1 MAKEV
6 EIPFLRAEGYA
17 VPLLK
22 VKIRCPKLGEEST
35 LYALPDTGSRF
46 SLINRKTLLECF
58 DDPEGFYFDTVMLL
72 PFNIYAKR
80 YRVKLHLIELNEEV
94 EIPLVAVDFNPPEG
108 IFPSIILGRDDF
120 FSRATVCFE
129 DNSKLVVRLN
139 SPNHVRG
146 LV

>member
-17 VPLLK
+17 VPSLK
-22 VKIRCPKLGEEST
+22 VKMYCPRLGEESA
-35 LYALPDTGSRF
+35 LYDLPDTGSRF
-46 SLINRKTLLECF
+46 SLVNRKTLLECF
-58 DDPEGFYFDTVMLL
+58 DDPEGFYSDTVMLL
-72 PFNIYAKR
+72 PFKTYARR
-80 YRVKLHLIELNEEV
+80 YRVKLHLIELDEEV

-108 IFPSIILGRDDF
+108 VFPSIIPGRDDF

-139 SPNHVRG
+139 SSNQVRA
-146 LV
+146 